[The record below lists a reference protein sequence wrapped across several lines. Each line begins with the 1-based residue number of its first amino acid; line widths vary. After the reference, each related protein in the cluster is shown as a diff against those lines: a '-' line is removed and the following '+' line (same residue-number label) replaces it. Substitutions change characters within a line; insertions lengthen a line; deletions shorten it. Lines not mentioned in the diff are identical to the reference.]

1 MIKKEIHT
9 FFASPIGYLVIAL
22 FLLLN
27 SLFLFVF
34 KTDFNILNAGFA
46 DLNPFFYLVSWIF
59 IFLIPAVTMR
69 TFSDEIQAGTIEI
82 LKTKPITNWQIILA
96 KYIGSLLLIIIAL
109 LPTIIYFITVYK
121 LGNPVGNIDI
131 ASTVGSY
138 LGLFLLAGAFV
149 AIGVFS
155 STFSANQIVS
165 FLLGVTL
172 SFILYFLFD
181 ILAESFPFNAYF
193 IQKLGMYQHYQNLSK
208 GLIELK
214 DIIYFLSIIAFFLYL
229 TKIRVDKI

>member
-1 MIKKEIHT
+1 MLII
-9 FFASPIGYLVIAL
+9 FA
-22 FLLLN
+22 
-27 SLFLFVF
+27 
-34 KTDFNILNAGFA
+34 
-46 DLNPFFYLVSWIF
+46 
-59 IFLIPAVTMR
+59 LIP
-69 TFSDEIQAGTIEI
+69 TF
-82 LKTKPITNWQIILA
+82 
-96 KYIGSLLLIIIAL
+96 
-109 LPTIIYFITVYK
+109 IYFFTVYK

-229 TKIRVDKI
+229 TKIKVDKI